1 MIIRGFQKKDITPAQ
16 RVCVRLKALREST
29 GVTLT
34 DLADKTR
41 ISINYLEALE
51 ECRFDSLNI
60 SPVYQKNFIKKY
72 VQTLGKDP
80 TPFLAQFTD
89 EELVH
94 TDLRI
99 VASKTYRCS
108 SFQLSNIPNALR
120 VLTLFVVAIGLLSY
134 IGLHVH
140 NILKPPSL
148 TVLNPTDGYI
158 SEENNITITGSTAPE
173 TKIMVN
179 NVSIKH
185 DGEGNFAETI
195 ILNPGINALVI
206 TAENK
211 HGRSARETRHVIYKH
226 RDVISLK

>member
-1 MIIRGFQKKDITPAQ
+1 MTIRGFQKKDIAPAQ
-16 RVCVRLKALREST
+16 RVCIRLKALREST
-29 GVTLT
+29 GVTLE
-34 DLADKTR
+34 DLAEKTR
-41 ISINYLEALE
+41 ISITYLEALE
-51 ECRFDSLNI
+51 ECRFDSLNL

-80 TPFLAQFTD
+80 TPFLTQFTD
-89 EELVH
+89 EELTH
-94 TDLRI
+94 THHS
-99 VASKTYRCS
+99 VATTKTYRCS

-134 IGLHVH
+134 LGFHVH
-140 NILKPPSL
+140 NILKPPAL
-148 TVLNPTDGYI
+148 IVLNPTDGYI

-179 NVSIKH
+179 DVSIRH

-226 RDVISLK
+226 RDSVSLK